1 MRGAQDGAVG
11 RSRKGRQVRGAD
23 ESGRVPILTALFVP
37 LALQNFLMTY
47 NTSAM
52 NVALSSIVE
61 DLHTTLT
68 GVQSAISL
76 FALVIAAFLI
86 TCSKLGARHGY
97 RWAFLLGARIFL
109 VGTLL
114 TAVGPNL
121 AFMLVGWSLLQ
132 GVGVA
137 LMLPAMLSLLTD
149 ALTGPSRT
157 KALTELGTIGGIGA
171 AAGPLLG
178 GLITHYL
185 SWRVSFLMGA
195 ALTAAV
201 LLLMRRTAEPGPRH
215 APVDQPVEQPFDVP
229 GAVLSAAG
237 FGLLVVATLLAGRYG
252 LLRAR
257 ADVELFGHTPLHR
270 GGLSPVPLLAG
281 AGLAVLVAFAAWERH
296 LIRSGKDP
304 LVRLS
309 VLRDSTV
316 RNGGLTQAMQ
326 YLVPTGAL
334 FLVPVFAQTTL
345 GFDALRS
352 GLMLLPTT
360 LGLML
365 AAWAAGRLVAG
376 RRITHRTAQ
385 MWSFLFMMGGCV
397 LIVATF
403 DPYERGVFSTGL
415 AFAPGL
421 ALIGLGQGMATTVT
435 DLIQSAPPP
444 EEVGDVTGLSRSG
457 AYLGSSLGVALAGAF
472 MTMALL
478 YSFEAGTDGSAVLRP
493 EQKQL
498 VKETL
503 ENHVQITAASDD
515 AVRARLRS
523 RGLAGASA
531 DELVRINAQARE
543 HALAVAVTSMAVL
556 SAGGLLAARRLPRV
570 RARRHG

>member
-1 MRGAQDGAVG
+1 M
-11 RSRKGRQVRGAD
+11 
-23 ESGRVPILTALFVP
+23 PIVTTLFIP
-37 LALQNFLMTY
+37 LALQNFLMAY

-68 GVQSAISL
+68 GVQSVISL

-86 TCSKLGARHGY
+86 TGSKLGARHGY
-97 RWAFLLGARIFL
+97 RWAFVLGARIFL
-109 VGTLL
+109 LGTLV
-114 TAVGPNL
+114 TAFGPNL
-121 AFMLVGWSLLQ
+121 AFMLAGWSLLQ

-137 LMLPAMLSLLTD
+137 LMLPAMLALLTD
-149 ALTGPSRT
+149 ALTGSSRT
-157 KALTELGTIGGIGA
+157 KALTTLGTIGGIGA

-195 ALTAAV
+195 AVTAAV

-215 APVDQPVEQPFDVP
+215 APLEQPFDVP
-229 GAVLSAAG
+229 GALLSAAG
-237 FGLLVVATLLAGRYG
+237 FGLLVVATLLSGRYG

-257 ADVELFGHTPLHR
+257 ADVEMFGHTLLHR

-281 AGLAVLVAFAAWERH
+281 AGLAVLVTFAAWERH

-309 VLRDSTV
+309 VLRNPTV
-316 RNGGLTQAMQ
+316 RNGALTQAMQ

-334 FLVPVFAQTTL
+334 FLVPVFVQTTL

-365 AAWAAGRLVAG
+365 AAWAAGRLIAG
-376 RRITHRTAQ
+376 RRMTHRTAQ
-385 MWSFLFMMGGCV
+385 IWSFLFMTAGCV

-403 DPYERGVFSTGL
+403 DPYQRGVFATGL

-421 ALIGLGQGMATTVT
+421 LLVGLGEGMATTVT

-472 MTMALL
+472 MTTSLL
-478 YSFEAGTDGSAVLRP
+478 YSFEAGTDGSTVLPP

-515 AVRARLRS
+515 AVRARLHS
-523 RGLAGASA
+523 QGLPGASA
-531 DELVRINAQARE
+531 DELVRINARARE

-556 SAGGLLAARRLPRV
+556 SAGGLLAARRLPQA
-570 RARRHG
+570 RASRHG

>member
-1 MRGAQDGAVG
+1 M
-11 RSRKGRQVRGAD
+11 
-23 ESGRVPILTALFVP
+23 PIVTTLFIP
-37 LALQNFLMTY
+37 LALQNFLMAY

-68 GVQSAISL
+68 GVQSVISL

-86 TCSKLGARHGY
+86 TGSKLGARHGY
-97 RWAFLLGARIFL
+97 RWAFVLGARIFL
-109 VGTLL
+109 LGTLV
-114 TAVGPNL
+114 TAFGPNL
-121 AFMLVGWSLLQ
+121 AFMLAGWSLLQ

-137 LMLPAMLSLLTD
+137 LMLPAMLALLTD
-149 ALTGPSRT
+149 ALTGSSRT
-157 KALTELGTIGGIGA
+157 KALTTLGTIGGIGA

-195 ALTAAV
+195 AVTAAV

-215 APVDQPVEQPFDVP
+215 APLEQPFDVP
-229 GAVLSAAG
+229 GALLSAAG
-237 FGLLVVATLLAGRYG
+237 FGLLVVATLLSGRYG

-257 ADVELFGHTPLHR
+257 ADVEMFGHTLLHR

-281 AGLAVLVAFAAWERH
+281 AGLAVLVTFAAWERH

-309 VLRDSTV
+309 VLRNPTV
-316 RNGGLTQAMQ
+316 RNGALTQAMQ

-334 FLVPVFAQTTL
+334 FLVPVFVQTTL

-365 AAWAAGRLVAG
+365 AAWAAGRLIAG
-376 RRITHRTAQ
+376 RRMTHRTAQ
-385 MWSFLFMMGGCV
+385 IWSFLFMTAGCV

-403 DPYERGVFSTGL
+403 DPYQRGVFATGL

-421 ALIGLGQGMATTVT
+421 LLVGLGEGMATTVT

-472 MTMALL
+472 MTTSLL
-478 YSFEAGTDGSAVLRP
+478 YLFEAGTDGSTVLPP

-515 AVRARLRS
+515 AVRARLHS
-523 RGLAGASA
+523 QGLPGASA
-531 DELVRINAQARE
+531 DELVRINARARE

-556 SAGGLLAARRLPRV
+556 SAGGLLAARRLPQA
-570 RARRHG
+570 RASRHG

>member
-1 MRGAQDGAVG
+1 M
-11 RSRKGRQVRGAD
+11 
-23 ESGRVPILTALFVP
+23 PIVTALFIP
-37 LALQNFLMTY
+37 LALQNFLMAY

-68 GVQSAISL
+68 GVQSVISL

-86 TCSKLGARHGY
+86 TGSKLGTRHGY
-97 RWAFLLGARIFL
+97 RWAFVLGARIFL
-109 VGTLL
+109 LGTLV
-114 TAVGPNL
+114 TAFGPNL
-121 AFMLVGWSLLQ
+121 AFMLAGWSLLQ

-137 LMLPAMLSLLTD
+137 LMLPAMLALLTD
-149 ALTGPSRT
+149 ALTGSSRT
-157 KALTELGTIGGIGA
+157 KALTTLGTIGGIGA

-195 ALTAAV
+195 AVTAAV
-201 LLLMRRTAEPGPRH
+201 LLLMRRTVEPGPRH
-215 APVDQPVEQPFDVP
+215 APLEQPFDVP
-229 GAVLSAAG
+229 GALLSAAG
-237 FGLLVVATLLAGRYG
+237 FGLLVVATLLSGRYG

-257 ADVELFGHTPLHR
+257 ADVEMFGHTLLHR

-281 AGLAVLVAFAAWERH
+281 AGLAVLVTFAAWERH

-309 VLRDSTV
+309 VLRNPTV
-316 RNGGLTQAMQ
+316 RNGALTQAMQ

-334 FLVPVFAQTTL
+334 FLVPVFVQTTL

-365 AAWAAGRLVAG
+365 AAWAAGRLIAG
-376 RRITHRTAQ
+376 RRMTHRTAQ
-385 MWSFLFMMGGCV
+385 IWSFLFMTAGCV

-403 DPYERGVFSTGL
+403 DPYQRGVFATGL

-421 ALIGLGQGMATTVT
+421 LLVGLGEGMATTVT

-472 MTMALL
+472 MTTSLL
-478 YSFEAGTDGSAVLRP
+478 YSFEAGTDGSTVLPP

-515 AVRARLRS
+515 AVRARLHS
-523 RGLAGASA
+523 QGLPGASA
-531 DELVRINAQARE
+531 DELVRINARARE

-556 SAGGLLAARRLPRV
+556 SAGGLLAARRLPQA
-570 RARRHG
+570 RAGRHG

>member
-1 MRGAQDGAVG
+1 M
-11 RSRKGRQVRGAD
+11 
-23 ESGRVPILTALFVP
+23 PIVTTLFIP
-37 LALQNFLMTY
+37 LALQNFLMAY

-68 GVQSAISL
+68 GVQSVISL

-86 TCSKLGARHGY
+86 TGSKLGARHGY
-97 RWAFLLGARIFL
+97 RWAFVLGARIFL
-109 VGTLL
+109 LGTLV
-114 TAVGPNL
+114 TAFGPNL
-121 AFMLVGWSLLQ
+121 AFMLAGWSLLQ

-137 LMLPAMLSLLTD
+137 LMLPAMLALLTD
-149 ALTGPSRT
+149 ALTGSSRT
-157 KALTELGTIGGIGA
+157 KALTTLGTIGGIGA

-195 ALTAAV
+195 AVTAAV

-215 APVDQPVEQPFDVP
+215 APLEQPFDVP
-229 GAVLSAAG
+229 GALLSAAG
-237 FGLLVVATLLAGRYG
+237 FGLLVVATLLSGRYG

-257 ADVELFGHTPLHR
+257 ADVEMFGHTLLHR

-281 AGLAVLVAFAAWERH
+281 AGLAVLVTFAAWERH
-296 LIRSGKDP
+296 LITSGKDP

-309 VLRDSTV
+309 VLRNPTV
-316 RNGGLTQAMQ
+316 RNGALTQAMQ

-334 FLVPVFAQTTL
+334 FLVPVFVQTTL

-365 AAWAAGRLVAG
+365 AAWAAGRLIAG
-376 RRITHRTAQ
+376 RRMTHRTAQ
-385 MWSFLFMMGGCV
+385 IWSFLFMTAGCV

-403 DPYERGVFSTGL
+403 DPYQRGVFATGL

-421 ALIGLGQGMATTVT
+421 LLVGLGEGMATTVT

-472 MTMALL
+472 MTTSLL
-478 YSFEAGTDGSAVLRP
+478 YSFEAGTDGSTVLPP

-515 AVRARLRS
+515 AVRARLHS
-523 RGLAGASA
+523 QGLPGTSA
-531 DELVRINAQARE
+531 DELVRINARARE

-556 SAGGLLAARRLPRV
+556 SAGGLLAARRLPQA
-570 RARRHG
+570 RAGRHG